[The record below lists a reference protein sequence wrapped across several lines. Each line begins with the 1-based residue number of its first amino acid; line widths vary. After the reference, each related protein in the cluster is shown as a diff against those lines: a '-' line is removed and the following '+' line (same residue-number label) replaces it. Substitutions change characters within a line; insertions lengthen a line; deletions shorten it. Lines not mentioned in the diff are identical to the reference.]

1 MGNEHCVL
9 LRMTSMG
16 VGNPYLFPPPKA
28 EKWIAIPLFR
38 ALDKNEPED
47 VIREYQPS
55 AKSLRVRVENCRD
68 LARNTV
74 PTTMIQFGENS
85 IKNKS
90 DSKKTRNPIWTS
102 CTETW
107 NMDETWREHS
117 QVEFHLFKGKSPM
130 GMALYE
136 LGTMRLPFA
145 GPLRL
150 RPSGQHRTAR
160 NIHGQIIVSIDVLSE
175 IDAKEE
181 EEIKKE
187 E

>member
-1 MGNEHCVL
+1 
-9 LRMTSMG
+9 
-16 VGNPYLFPPPKA
+16 
-28 EKWIAIPLFR
+28 
-38 ALDKNEPED
+38 
-47 VIREYQPS
+47 
-55 AKSLRVRVENCRD
+55 
-68 LARNTV
+68 
-74 PTTMIQFGENS
+74 
-85 IKNKS
+85 
-90 DSKKTRNPIWTS
+90 
-102 CTETW
+102 
-107 NMDETWREHS
+107 
-117 QVEFHLFKGKSPM
+117 
-130 GMALYE
+130 MALYE